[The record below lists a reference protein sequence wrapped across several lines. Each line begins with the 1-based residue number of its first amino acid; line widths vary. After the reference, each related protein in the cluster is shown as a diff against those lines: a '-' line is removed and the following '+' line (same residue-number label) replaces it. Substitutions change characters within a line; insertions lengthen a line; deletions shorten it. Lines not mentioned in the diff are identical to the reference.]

1 MQSTNNRVV
10 DPCQYDNIPS
20 VKMKLRDT
28 VLVIVSLKSQM
39 LRIVLTTIQVFMTMV
54 LL

>member
-10 DPCQYDNIPS
+10 DPCQYDTIP
-20 VKMKLRDT
+20 VKIKLHDT

-39 LRIVLTTIQVFMTMV
+39 LRDILTTIQVFMTMV